1 MIQPNTQHRWIPQAR
16 LAALMLAFAAL
27 AIALVAAPA
36 RANAQSPRDMM
47 SRLVQSDNDAATRA
61 FTQARSFLDDQK
73 WAQAASTFNRYIEE
87 YPSDKNLDAAL
98 YWLAYAYEKQNKN
111 KEASGVLSDFLGRF
125 PRSTWAGDAKTLSYK
140 VKAKLGEVN
149 AVPDTAD
156 DDLIIIALQA
166 LCQNDRVGCSA
177 RVGEVLRSSNKSA
190 RVKEAAIILLGRYGG
205 TEAVPSLIQM
215 SRTEPNDKLR
225 MRAIRALGGTNDE
238 RALDV
243 LREIALSAV
252 YDDESPADSAIHAL
266 VEHDNPRA
274 VTILGDIAI
283 NGKNLKARQHAVEQI
298 SRRAGEAAVDELFRV
313 YDTVPDVQI
322 RKYVVAGLGNRKSPR
337 AAERLLV
344 IARTAPE
351 VELRRGAFRSIA
363 NRGDEQY
370 LDALISMYDSE
381 ADNDLKNS
389 LLQAIGQ
396 YQTQRAYQK
405 LMQVVRNTAEPIERR
420 KTAIQMLSKSKDP
433 GVLKFLEEM
442 LR

>member
-1 MIQPNTQHRWIPQAR
+1 
-16 LAALMLAFAAL
+16 MLAFAAL

-61 FTQARSFLDDQK
+61 FTQARSFLDEQK
-73 WAQAASTFNRYIEE
+73 WAQAASTFNRYIND

-98 YWLAYAYEKQNKN
+98 YWLAYAYGKQNKF
-111 KEASGVLSDFLGRF
+111 KEADGALADLLGRF
-125 PRSTWAGDAKTLSYK
+125 PRSSWASDAKALHAE
-140 VKAKLGEVN
+140 VKGKLGQPVTVDEN
-149 AVPDTAD
+149 DPNDE
-156 DDLIIIALQA
+156 LRILALRT
-166 LCQNDRVGCSA
+166 LCENDRIGCSA
-177 RVGEVLRSSNKSA
+177 RVGEVLRSNKSA

-225 MRAIRALGGTNDE
+225 MRAIRALGSTNDE

-243 LREIALSAV
+243 LREIAMSAV
-252 YDDESPADSAIHAL
+252 YDDESPTDSALHAL

-274 VTILGDIAI
+274 VTILGDVAI
-283 NGKNLKARQHAVEQI
+283 NGKNLRARQHAVEQI
-298 SRRAGEAAVDELFRV
+298 ARRTGEPAVDELFRI
-313 YDTVPDVQI
+313 YDAVPDVQI

-337 AAERLLV
+337 AAERLVV

-351 VELRRGAFRSIA
+351 VELRRGAFRSLA

-370 LDALISMYDSE
+370 LGALLSMYDSE

-396 YQTQRAYQK
+396 YQTQAAYQK
-405 LMQVVRNTAEPIERR
+405 LMQVVRNNAEPIERR
-420 KTAIQMLSKSKDP
+420 KTAISMLSRSKDP
-433 GVLKFLEEM
+433 SVLKFLEEM